1 MHVPVSAG
9 DFRQAMR
16 RLPTGVTIVA
26 VVDEDGEPWGLTVS
40 SFTSVSLDPPLVL
53 VCIDRMSETHDRL
66 LDAEGFGVSLLSV
79 GQEPIA
85 RRFATDPSQGRFD
98 GVDWHY
104 GVVGEP
110 IIDGSAAWFGCAV
123 RDILPAGDHSIVV
136 GEVVGTGVSG
146 KASLVYHQGAFGS
159 VAS

>member
-26 VVDEDGEPWGLTVS
+26 VLDEDGEPWGLTVS

-53 VCIDRMSETHDRL
+53 ACIDRMSDTHDRL
-66 LDAEGFGVSLLSV
+66 LDADRFGVSLLSI
-79 GQEPIA
+79 GQERIA

-98 GVDWHY
+98 SVDWSC
-104 GVVGEP
+104 GAQGEP
-110 IIDGSAAWFGCAV
+110 IIDGCAAWFECTV
-123 RDILPAGDHSIVV
+123 RDILPGGDHSIVV
-136 GEVVGTGVSG
+136 GEVMRTGISG
-146 KASLVYHQGAFGS
+146 KPSLVYHQGAFGS
-159 VAS
+159 VVS